1 VTGTGFRRSLYT
13 YKYEKMSEN
22 YKIFKELIEKYQDE
36 MIGSLQR
43 AISYPSVSE
52 ICKGE
57 FPFGKQVHNCLAFM
71 LNLAEDMGFR
81 TCNVD
86 NHVGW
91 CEYGEGEE
99 MIAVLGHLDVV
110 PAGEGWTVPP
120 YEGYVK
126 DGKIYGRGAMDDKGP
141 TVAALYSLL
150 ALKESAVKMNKRI
163 RLIFGL
169 SEENGGND
177 IRYYLENDGEI
188 PVMGFTPDGEYPVI
202 HGEKGFIIEHYRYE
216 FGEHGI
222 ENEVITNYDNFFDEY
237 DTESISPKWK
247 IKSIQGGTAENIVP
261 HFAKAVLLRTVKNEF
276 AEEVEEEFTY
286 SVDGVSAHAAS
297 PWEGENAIQKLIS
310 KLAELPLH
318 NETKAVIQFL
328 HEKFKMEHDGTSL
341 GIAMCDEESG
351 SLTMNLGMIRGDES
365 GIEIGL
371 NYRYP
376 VTKSFEECEPVLRR
390 QFEDAGFVLTEQEH
404 DPCLYMSTDSELVKR
419 LMKVYKETTGRDD
432 APKCIGGATYA
443 KALPN
448 VLAFG
453 PLFPGDENREHKPD
467 EYVEIEW
474 LMKNA
479 VIIAEAM
486 YALGTG

>member
-1 VTGTGFRRSLYT
+1 
-13 YKYEKMSEN
+13 MSEN
-22 YKIFKELIEKYQDE
+22 YKIFNSIIEKYQDE
-36 MIGSLQR
+36 LISNLR
-43 AISYPSVSE
+43 NAIRFPSVSE
-52 ICKGE
+52 FCEGE
-57 FPFGKQVHNCLAFM
+57 YPFGKNVHKCLEFM
-71 LNLAEDMGFR
+71 LELAKNMGLR
-81 TCNVD
+81 TCNMD

-120 YEGYVK
+120 YEGKVI
-126 DGKIYGRGAMDDKGP
+126 DGKIYGRGTMDDKGP

-150 ALKESAVKMNKRI
+150 AIKESAVKLNKRI

-177 IRYYLENDGEI
+177 IRYYVENGGEI

-216 FGEHGI
+216 FGENSIG
-222 ENEVITNYDNFFDEY
+222 NEVITNYDDFLDGYSND
-237 DTESISPKWK
+237 SISPRWLLKN
-247 IKSIQGGTAENIVP
+247 IQGGTAENIVP
-261 HFAKAVLLRTVKNEF
+261 HYAKAVLIRTVKNEW

-286 SVDGVSAHAAS
+286 TVGGISAHAAS
-297 PWEGENAIQKLIS
+297 PWEGENAIQKLLS
-310 KLAELPLH
+310 QLAEFPLCD
-318 NETKAVIQFL
+318 ETKAVIQFL
-328 HEKFKMEHDGTSL
+328 YEKFKMEHDGTSL
-341 GIAMCDEESG
+341 GIAMTDAESG
-351 SLTMNLGMIRGDES
+351 PLTMNLGMINGDES
-365 GIEIGL
+365 GIEVGL

-376 VTKSFEECEPVLRR
+376 VTASFEECEPILRR

-404 DPCLYMSTDSELVKR
+404 DPCLYMPTDSELVKK
-419 LMKVYKETTGRDD
+419 LMSVYKETTGREDE
-432 APKCIGGATYA
+432 AKCIGGATYA

-453 PLFPGDENREHKPD
+453 PLFPDDENREHKPD
-467 EYVEIEW
+467 EYIEIDW

-479 VIIAEAM
+479 VMIAEAM
-486 YALGTG
+486 YALAKN

>member
-1 VTGTGFRRSLYT
+1 
-13 YKYEKMSEN
+13 
-22 YKIFKELIEKYQDE
+22 
-36 MIGSLQR
+36 
-43 AISYPSVSE
+43 
-52 ICKGE
+52 
-57 FPFGKQVHNCLAFM
+57 
-71 LNLAEDMGFR
+71 
-81 TCNVD
+81 
-86 NHVGW
+86 
-91 CEYGEGEE
+91 
-99 MIAVLGHLDVV
+99 
-110 PAGEGWTVPP
+110 
-120 YEGYVK
+120 
-126 DGKIYGRGAMDDKGP
+126 
-141 TVAALYSLL
+141 
-150 ALKESAVKMNKRI
+150 
-163 RLIFGL
+163 
-169 SEENGGND
+169 
-177 IRYYLENDGEI
+177 
-188 PVMGFTPDGEYPVI
+188 MGFTPDGEYPVI
-202 HGEKGFIIEHYRYE
+202 HGEKGFIIEHYNYE
-216 FGEHGI
+216 FGGHGI

-247 IKSIQGGTAENIVP
+247 IKSIQGGIAENIVP

-286 SVDGVSAHAAS
+286 SVDGISAHAAT

-341 GIAMCDEESG
+341 GIAMSDKESG
-351 SLTMNLGMIRGDES
+351 PLTMNLGMIRGDES

-376 VTKSFEECEPVLRR
+376 VTKSFDECEPVVRK

-404 DPCLYMSTDSELVKR
+404 DPCLYMSTDSELVKK
-419 LMKVYKETTGRDD
+419 LMKVYKESTGRDD

-453 PLFPGDENREHKPD
+453 PIFPGDENREHKPD
-467 EYVEIEW
+467 ECVEIDW
-474 LMKNA
+474 LIENA

-486 YALGTG
+486 YELAI

>member
-1 VTGTGFRRSLYT
+1 
-13 YKYEKMSEN
+13 MSQDKN
-22 YKIFKELIEKYQDE
+22 VFKSLIEKNQDE
-36 MIGSLQR
+36 MIESLKK
-43 AISYPSVSE
+43 AVSFPSVSE
-52 ICKGE
+52 FGE
-57 FPFGKQVHNCLAFM
+57 GEYPFGKNVHKCLEFM
-71 LNLAEDMGFR
+71 LNLADSMGFK

-110 PAGEGWTVPP
+110 PAGEGWSVPP
-120 YEGYVK
+120 YEGRVI

-150 ALKESAVKMNKRI
+150 AIKESAVKLNKRI
-163 RLIFGL
+163 RLFFGL

-177 IRYYLENDGEI
+177 IRYYVENGGEI

-202 HGEKGFIIEHYRYE
+202 HGEKGFIIEHYKYVL
-216 FGEHGI
+216 GDNDI
-222 ENEVITNYDNFFDEY
+222 ENEVITNYGDFFEDY
-237 DTESISPKWK
+237 SNDSVSPRWRL
-247 IKSIQGGTAENIVP
+247 KSIQGGTAENIVP
-261 HFAKAVLLRTVKNEF
+261 HFAKAVLLRTVKNEW

-286 SVDGVSAHAAS
+286 AVDGVSAHAAS
-297 PWEGENAIQKLIS
+297 PWDGENAIQKLLSTLI
-310 KLAELPLH
+310 ELPLES
-318 NETKAVIQFL
+318 ETKAVIQFL

-341 GIAMCDEESG
+341 GIAMSDEESG
-351 SLTMNLGMIRGDES
+351 PLTMNLGVINGDES
-365 GIEIGL
+365 CIEVRL

-376 VTKSFEECEPVLRR
+376 VTTSFEACEPVLRR

-404 DPCLYMSTDSELVKR
+404 DKCLYMPRDSELVKR

-453 PLFPGDENREHKPD
+453 PLFPDDENREHKPD
-467 EYVEIEW
+467 EYVEIDW

-486 YALGTG
+486 YALAVD